1 MLNVIV
7 HWSKDIPVE
16 NLKQHKTRSNEH
28 LYLVL
33 RKRPYLLFGQYKPLY
48 IGMAYRQS
56 VYRRLKN
63 HHKLKKIV
71 KQQFGLG
78 KIVIRIGQIELPSN
92 NRISQDL
99 VDDIESVLIINE
111 QTRYNVVSK
120 KNYKGRNIDIS
131 NKGSYRPLH
140 RRVDSIKHVKHR
152 YASGF
157 SIFLVLLFAVAL
169 FYFSF
174 SESGYQILAKWIDH
188 ALSQMKYLW
197 NALTETLP

>member
-1 MLNVIV
+1 MQKVIV
-7 HWSKDIPVE
+7 HWSKDISVE
-16 NLKQHKTRSNEH
+16 KLNTHTERNNEH

-33 RKRPYLLFGQYKPLY
+33 RKHPYIPFKKYRPLY

-63 HHKLKKIV
+63 HHKLGKII

-78 KIVIRIGQIELPSN
+78 KIVVRIGQIRFSSK

-111 QTRYNVVSK
+111 QTRYNVVSRK
-120 KNYKGRNIDIS
+120 KYNGRPLDVT
-131 NKGSYRPLH
+131 NKGKYRPLH
-140 RRVDSIKHVKHR
+140 RRVDSVKLVKR
-152 YASGF
+152 PSF
-157 SIFLVLLFAVAL
+157 STFSLILILLMTIAL

-174 SESGYQILAKWIDH
+174 SDTGYKILVQWVDQ
-188 ALSQMKYLW
+188 ALGKMSHIWSSLISKR
-197 NALTETLP
+197 